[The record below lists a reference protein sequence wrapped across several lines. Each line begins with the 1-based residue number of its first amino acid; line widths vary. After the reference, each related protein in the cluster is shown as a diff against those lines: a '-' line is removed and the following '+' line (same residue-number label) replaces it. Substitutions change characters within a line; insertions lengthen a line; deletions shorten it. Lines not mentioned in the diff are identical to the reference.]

1 MAGIKKEEV
10 FSIQSDMTNMLE
22 YLANKYKL
30 ADRSKALRVIL
41 DYVAEEG
48 DIEEIFSVR
57 RCLRCGGRSGWDEP
71 NK

>member
-10 FSIQSDMTNMLE
+10 FSIQEDMTDMLE
-22 YLANKYKL
+22 YLASKYKL

-48 DIEEIFSVR
+48 DIEEIFSVF
-57 RCLRCGGRSGWDEP
+57 S
-71 NK
+71 KTK

>member
-10 FSIQSDMTNMLE
+10 FSIQEDMTDMLE
-22 YLANKYKL
+22 YLASKYKL

-57 RCLRCGGRSGWDEP
+57 RCLRCGSKSGWE
-71 NK
+71 KE